1 MQAADIVL
9 VDQAETPMHELQL
22 QMEAAHPDIKI
33 HLFIGDVANAGRLE
47 QAFMRYR
54 PRYVFHAAAYKHVPM
69 MERNPSEAIL
79 TNVFGTKNLAD
90 LAIKYKVEK
99 FVMISTDKAVN
110 PTNIMGASKRIAEI
124 YVQSLFY
131 HIRGKSDSKSTRFIT
146 TRFGNV
152 LGSNGSVIPLFR
164 KQIEQGGPITVTH
177 RDIIRYFMTI
187 PEACSLVLQA
197 GTMGAGGEIFVFDMG
212 QPVKIYDLATRM
224 ISLSGLR
231 PGEDIEIVETG
242 LRPGEKL
249 YEELLNDKE
258 MTMATRHNKIMVAK
272 VRIYDYN
279 EVCGH
284 LDTLRQLTELG
295 EYHDIVAEMKRM
307 VPEYKSKNSQWE
319 SVDKE
324 ISKNE
329 VITEIS
335 R

>member
-1 MQAADIVL
+1 M
-9 VDQAETPMHELQL
+9 
-22 QMEAAHPDIKI
+22 
-33 HLFIGDVANAGRLE
+33 
-47 QAFMRYR
+47 
-54 PRYVFHAAAYKHVPM
+54 
-69 MERNPSEAIL
+69 
-79 TNVFGTKNLAD
+79 
-90 LAIKYKVEK
+90 
-99 FVMISTDKAVN
+99 
-110 PTNIMGASKRIAEI
+110 
-124 YVQSLFY
+124 QSLFY